1 MVIFIIKGF
10 IYISKIKLSCCQYAF
25 QNIFQGSLQNG
36 SVLSIIE
43 NPPTNYVLTLDSKFA
58 LII

>member
-10 IYISKIKLSCCQYAF
+10 IYTSKIKLSCCQYAF
-25 QNIFQGSLQNG
+25 QNIFQKSLQNG
-36 SVLSIIE
+36 SVLSRKK
-43 NPPTNYVLTLDSKFA
+43 TNYVLTLDSKSA